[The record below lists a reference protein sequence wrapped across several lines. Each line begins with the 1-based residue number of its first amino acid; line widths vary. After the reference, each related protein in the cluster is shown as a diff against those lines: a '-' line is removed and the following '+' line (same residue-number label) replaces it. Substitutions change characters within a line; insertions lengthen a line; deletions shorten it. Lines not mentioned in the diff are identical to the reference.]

1 MKITLVGNFNL
12 DTLECSYRDAFQN
25 LGHFSQC
32 IDVRSFKEEL
42 AWWLKD
48 RITHRLTINNHFLR
62 SLGSRQYNQM
72 MLSKILESKPNFVL
86 IFGGEWLLVQTVEA
100 LQKKQI
106 KVAIINGDNP
116 YAPHYASRPEMLPA
130 AKTCDAYFIWSE
142 LLVKRLKKDG
152 IAAHFLAFA
161 WDEAVFPYLGEINH
175 YQTEVS
181 FIGGWDQERELFL
194 NSIGKHF
201 PLKIWGHDY
210 WQKRT
215 ASSSL
220 SRKLWQG
227 RELRA
232 SKAAQ
237 MIAHSKINLNILRK
251 QHYTDGI
258 PDGVIMR
265 TFEVPGAGGFLLA
278 TRSRGANEILIEERD
293 VGYFVNTEECLNQI
307 EYYLSNE
314 KQRKQMAL
322 HAHNLVASEH
332 RYEHRAHQI
341 IETIFS

>member
-1 MKITLVGNFNL
+1 MKIALVGNFNL

-32 IDVRSFKEEL
+32 IDVRSFKDEL

-86 IFGGEWLLVQTVEA
+86 IFGGECLLVQTVEA

-142 LLVKRLKKDG
+142 LLVERLKKDG

-161 WDEAVFPYLGEINH
+161 WDEAVFPYLGEINRC
-175 YQTEVS
+175 QTEVS

-194 NSIGKHF
+194 NDIGKHF

-251 QHYTDGI
+251 QHHTDGI

-278 TRSRGANEILIEERD
+278 TRSRGANEILMEGRD
-293 VGYFVNTEECLNQI
+293 VGYFANIEECLNQI
-307 EYYLSNE
+307 EYYLCNE
-314 KQRKQMAL
+314 EQRKQMAL
-322 HAHNLVASEH
+322 YAHNLVASEH

-341 IETIFS
+341 IEIMCS